1 MIQIFF
7 YQNLNNND
15 GATDE
20 LKKEDEDGKNRE
32 WISSDW
38 QELLADWWSLS
49 GLMIGIVF
57 HGRRL

>member
-1 MIQIFF
+1 MQILFLPES
-7 YQNLNNND
+7 LNNKD
-15 GATDE
+15 EVTDE
-20 LKKEDEDGKNRE
+20 LKEEDEDGKNRE